1 MHGKI
6 VRKQLAHFYVSK
18 RNGVGVGVEF
28 WELVAHWVVKVI
40 FFVLVCFFLGWLG
53 LRVLDALTPKI
64 HEREL
69 IGKDPR
75 AVGLFISGFLIY
87 IGLVIHG
94 AVTTL
99 PGPLDWDLIARR
111 LGLIA
116 VAFAVSLF
124 LAVGMFNLLDRLT
137 PQIPFSSLRESS
149 LGTGIHVFG
158 YFAFLGL
165 ITHAAFAAAV

>member
-1 MHGKI
+1 M
-6 VRKQLAHFYVSK
+6 
-18 RNGVGVGVEF
+18 EF
-28 WELVAHWVVKVI
+28 WELVGVWVVKVV
-40 FFVLVCFFLGWLG
+40 FFTLICFFLGWLG

-64 HEREL
+64 HQREL

-87 IGLVIHG
+87 LGLVIHG

-99 PGPLDWDLIARR
+99 PGGLVVLDSIMRR
-111 LGLIA
+111 LGLIS
-116 VAFAVSLF
+116 VAFVISLF

-137 PQIPFSSLRESS
+137 PKIPFISLRESS
-149 LGTGIHVFG
+149 LGTALYVFG

-165 ITHAAFAAAV
+165 ITHAAFAAAF

>member
-1 MHGKI
+1 M
-6 VRKQLAHFYVSK
+6 
-18 RNGVGVGVEF
+18 EF
-28 WELVAHWVVKVI
+28 WELVGVWVVKVV
-40 FFVLVCFFLGWLG
+40 FFTLICFFLGWLG

-64 HEREL
+64 HHREL

-87 IGLVIHG
+87 LGLVIHG

-99 PGPLDWDLIARR
+99 PGGLVVLDSIMRR
-111 LGLIA
+111 LGLIT
-116 VAFAVSLF
+116 VAFVISLF

-137 PQIPFSSLRESS
+137 PKIPFISLRESS
-149 LGTGIHVFG
+149 IGTALYVFG

-165 ITHAAFAAAV
+165 ITHAAFAAAF

>member
-1 MHGKI
+1 MG
-6 VRKQLAHFYVSK
+6 
-18 RNGVGVGVEF
+18 F
-28 WELVAHWVVKVI
+28 WELVGLWVAKVVL
-40 FFVLVCFFLGWLG
+40 FVLICLFLGWLG

-64 HEREL
+64 HERAL

-87 IGLVIHG
+87 LGLVAHG

-99 PGPLDWDLIARR
+99 PGGALDWDLIFRR

-116 VAFAVSLF
+116 VAFVVSLL

-137 PQIPFSSLRESS
+137 PKIPFSSLRKSS
-149 LGTGIHVFG
+149 LGTGLYVFG
-158 YFAFLGL
+158 YFLLLGL
-165 ITHAAFAAAV
+165 ITNAAFAATL

>member
-1 MHGKI
+1 M
-6 VRKQLAHFYVSK
+6 
-18 RNGVGVGVEF
+18 EF
-28 WELVAHWVVKVI
+28 WELVAYWVLKVV
-40 FFVLVCFFLGWLG
+40 FFTLICFFLGWLG

-75 AVGLFISGFLIY
+75 AVGLFISGFLVY
-87 IGLVIHG
+87 LGLVIHG

-99 PGPLDWDLIARR
+99 PGGLVVLDPILRR

-116 VAFAVSLF
+116 VAFVVSLL

-137 PQIPFSSLRESS
+137 PKIPFSSLRKSS
-149 LGTGIHVFG
+149 LGTGLYVFG
-158 YFAFLGL
+158 YFVFLGL
-165 ITHAAFAAAV
+165 ITQAAFLAAF

>member
-1 MHGKI
+1 
-6 VRKQLAHFYVSK
+6 
-18 RNGVGVGVEF
+18 VEF
-28 WELVAHWVVKVI
+28 WELVGVWVVKVV
-40 FFVLVCFFLGWLG
+40 FFTLICFFLGWLG

-64 HEREL
+64 HQREL

-87 IGLVIHG
+87 LGLVIHG

-99 PGPLDWDLIARR
+99 PGGLVVLDSIMRR
-111 LGLIA
+111 LGLIT
-116 VAFAVSLF
+116 VAFVISLF

-137 PQIPFSSLRESS
+137 PKIPFISLRESS
-149 LGTGIHVFG
+149 LGTALYVFG

-165 ITHAAFAAAV
+165 ITHAAFAAAF

>member
-1 MHGKI
+1 M
-6 VRKQLAHFYVSK
+6 
-18 RNGVGVGVEF
+18 EF
-28 WELVAHWVVKVI
+28 WALVAHWVVKVV
-40 FFVLVCFFLGWLG
+40 FFTLACFFLGWLG

-64 HEREL
+64 HQREL

-87 IGLVIHG
+87 LGLVIHG
-94 AVTTL
+94 AITTL
-99 PGPLDWDLIARR
+99 PGPLDWDLILRR
-111 LGLIA
+111 LGLIS
-116 VAFAVSLF
+116 VAFVVSLL

-137 PQIPFSSLRESS
+137 PRIPFSSLRESP
-149 LGTGIHVFG
+149 LGSGLHVFS

>member
-1 MHGKI
+1 
-6 VRKQLAHFYVSK
+6 
-18 RNGVGVGVEF
+18 VEF
-28 WELVAHWVVKVI
+28 WELVGVWVVKVV
-40 FFVLVCFFLGWLG
+40 FFTLICFFLGWLG

-64 HEREL
+64 HQREL

-87 IGLVIHG
+87 LGLVIHG

-99 PGPLDWDLIARR
+99 PGGLVVLDSIMRR
-111 LGLIA
+111 LGLIS
-116 VAFAVSLF
+116 VAFVISLF

-137 PQIPFSSLRESS
+137 PKIPFISLRESS
-149 LGTGIHVFG
+149 LGTALYVFG

-165 ITHAAFAAAV
+165 ITHAAFAAAF